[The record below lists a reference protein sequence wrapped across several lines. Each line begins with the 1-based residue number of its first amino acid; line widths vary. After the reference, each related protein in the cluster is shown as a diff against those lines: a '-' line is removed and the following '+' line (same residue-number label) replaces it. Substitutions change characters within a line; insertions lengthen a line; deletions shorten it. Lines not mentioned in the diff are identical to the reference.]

1 MKHDSETSLSSNSPN
16 AATGHLVTKAELAA
30 ILQVTKRSVTDYVAR
45 GALPAPLRE
54 GRHAVWDIEGVLAN
68 AALAINKNDL
78 WSVNRVARLREHA
91 LALKARSAMVGIDI
105 TGVQR
110 GRPSVPIG
118 QIADDGDEHQDWRQ
132 ALQSHNKYLREQRA
146 ALQREYPNRAD
157 RNADYHSEL
166 QHLNDGIEENERQLK
181 TFIAGHRQ
189 GRFLGSSPLL
199 TLPIFTVG
207 NRSAT
212 RDSMRALELRTL
224 SLGPLICTGP
234 ELRQEDGLVFLA
246 LVRISQDV
254 RPGRSVGFIPGE
266 VCQALFGF
274 DNGVARRRLRECIGR
289 LQDTKLSF
297 ETFSVQLAGRFDYP
311 PRGPWRVAL
320 DRDILRLFENGLH
333 VWLEDNKR
341 LNYGSGLASF
351 LYGYVC
357 SHTVLIPT
365 KLERLRTLSG
375 SRATSK
381 AFRDECRDA
390 LAVLSA
396 GGDIDVGWFIDKH
409 DRVHWRKPPK

>member
-1 MKHDSETSLSSNSPN
+1 MTHESDGSLSSNSLN
-16 AATGHLVTKAELAA
+16 VASGALITKAELAA
-30 ILQVTKRSVTDYVAR
+30 ILQVSKRSVTDYVAR
-45 GALPAPLRE
+45 GALPAPRRD
-54 GRHAVWDIEGVLAN
+54 GRRAAWEIEGLVANGTLAMS
-68 AALAINKNDL
+68 NDL
-78 WSVNRVARLREHA
+78 WSINRVARLREHA
-91 LALKARSAMVGIDI
+91 EALKARSALIGTDLA
-105 TGVQR
+105 GVER
-110 GRPSVPIG
+110 GRPSIPIG
-118 QIADDGDEHQDWRQ
+118 QLADGDEHQDWRQ
-132 ALQSHNKYLREQRA
+132 ALQSSNKYLREQRA
-146 ALQREYPNRAD
+146 TLQREYPSRAD

-166 QHLNDGIEENERQLK
+166 QHFNDGIEENERQLK
-181 TFIAGHRQ
+181 AFIAGHRQ

-207 NRSAT
+207 NRSAS

-224 SLGPLICTGP
+224 TLGPLTCTGP

-333 VWLEDNKR
+333 VWLEDSKR
-341 LNYGSGLASF
+341 LNYGSGLASY

-357 SHTVLIPT
+357 SHTLLIPT

-409 DRVHWRKPPK
+409 DRVHWRKPLK

>member
-1 MKHDSETSLSSNSPN
+1 MTHESDGSLSSNSLN
-16 AATGHLVTKAELAA
+16 VASGALITKAELAA
-30 ILQVTKRSVTDYVAR
+30 ILQVSKRSVTDYVAR
-45 GALPAPLRE
+45 GALPAPRRD
-54 GRHAVWDIEGVLAN
+54 GRRAAWEIEGLVANGTLAMS
-68 AALAINKNDL
+68 NDL
-78 WSVNRVARLREHA
+78 WSINRVARLREHA
-91 LALKARSAMVGIDI
+91 EALKARSALIGTDLA
-105 TGVQR
+105 GVER
-110 GRPSVPIG
+110 GRPSIPIG
-118 QIADDGDEHQDWRQ
+118 QLADGDEHQDWRQ
-132 ALQSHNKYLREQRA
+132 ALQSNNKYLREQRA
-146 ALQREYPNRAD
+146 TLQREYPSRAD

-166 QHLNDGIEENERQLK
+166 QHFNDGIEENERQLK
-181 TFIAGHRQ
+181 AFIAGHRQ

-207 NRSAT
+207 NRSAS

-224 SLGPLICTGP
+224 TLGPLTCTGP

-254 RPGRSVGFIPGE
+254 RPGRTVGFIPGE

-333 VWLEDNKR
+333 VWLEDSKR
-341 LNYGSGLASF
+341 LNYGSGLASY

-357 SHTVLIPT
+357 SHTLLIPT

-409 DRVHWRKPPK
+409 DRVHWRKPLK

>member
-1 MKHDSETSLSSNSPN
+1 MRHESDASLSSNSPN
-16 AATGHLVTKAELAA
+16 LAAGPLVTKAELAA
-30 ILQVTKRSVTDYVAR
+30 ILQVSKRSVTDYVAR
-45 GALPAPLRE
+45 GALPAPRRY
-54 GRHAVWDIEGVLAN
+54 GRRAAWDIGDLVAN
-68 AALAINKNDL
+68 ATLAINKNDL
-78 WSVNRVARLREHA
+78 WSANRVARLREHVEA
-91 LALKARSAMVGIDI
+91 LNARSVLTGTDL
-105 TGVQR
+105 TGVER
-110 GRPSVPIG
+110 ARPSVPIG
-118 QIADDGDEHQDWRQ
+118 QLADGDEHQDWRQ
-132 ALQSHNKYLREQRA
+132 ALQSNNKYLREQRA
-146 ALQREYPNRAD
+146 TLQREYPSRAD

-166 QHLNDGIEENERQLK
+166 QHFNDGIEENERQLK
-181 TFIAGHRQ
+181 AFIAGHRQ

-207 NRSAT
+207 NRSAS

-224 SLGPLICTGP
+224 TLGPLTCTGP

-333 VWLEDNKR
+333 VWLEDSKR
-341 LNYGSGLASF
+341 LNYGSGLASY

-357 SHTVLIPT
+357 SHTLLIPT

-409 DRVHWRKPPK
+409 DRVHWRKPLK